1 MKKPMLLV
9 SVSVVALI
17 ATTVLNLVFQELWI
31 AFIGVACVAVFLVLV
46 GWLMFARRETADG
59 RTVGVGTVSPVSD
72 DVSTIAA
79 GECQIM
85 IEVASVHGETFIGRL
100 IHRAGDPDMSMLR
113 PGLLVLVAFDP
124 AAREEL
130 SVADDVLAVRAT
142 LVDPV

>member
-31 AFIGVACVAVFLVLV
+31 SFIGVACVAVFLVLF
-46 GWLMFARRETADG
+46 GRLMFARRETTDD
-59 RTVGVGTVSPVSD
+59 RTVRVGTVSAVSD

-130 SVADDVLAVRAT
+130 SLADDVLPVRAT

>member
-31 AFIGVACVAVFLVLV
+31 SFIGVACVAVFLVLF
-46 GWLMFARRETADG
+46 GRLMFARRETADG
-59 RTVGVGTVSPVSD
+59 HTVRVGTVSTVSD

-130 SVADDVLAVRAT
+130 SLADDVLPVRAT